1 MENSMKKILVVVVAV
16 FVVAASNVWGQSDK
30 PPLDVARDRQ
40 AANGAAEQ
48 TGEKAVP
55 AAEKAANEFIQ
66 LLQQEKFEDA
76 TKRFDATMTKA
87 MSTAELQKL
96 WLAVVQQ
103 NGAFKKTEKGRV
115 LHVTNYDV
123 VDTPCEFEKSGLVVR
138 VAFDKQLQVAGLFFL
153 PANKPKRASDESDV
167 QLKTTSGDLFGTI
180 DLPSDKGPWPV
191 VLVIAGSGPTD
202 RDGNQPQMKND
213 SLRLVGKAL
222 ASHGVAALR
231 YDKRGIGKSAAAGAV
246 EDDLRFENYVDD
258 AAAWVKQLR
267 GDKRFS
273 KVIILGHSEGSL
285 VGVLAAKR
293 EKIDGLV
300 SVAGSGRD
308 LASLLRDQLKRNL
321 PPMLFEQSSHMI
333 DELVAGRK
341 VADVPAELTVLFRP
355 SVQPFLMSLLKY
367 NPTKEIG
374 ELQIPMLVVQGTTD
388 LQVSMDD
395 AKSLSA
401 ANKNVRL
408 ATIEN
413 MNHVLKNAPGK
424 SIAEQ
429 VKSYSDPSLPLSPKL
444 MDEIVAF
451 IQKN

>member
-1 MENSMKKILVVVVAV
+1 V
-16 FVVAASNVWGQSDK
+16 
-30 PPLDVARDRQ
+30 R
-40 AANGAAEQ
+40 
-48 TGEKAVP
+48 
-55 AAEKAANEFIQ
+55 NEADGLIA
-66 LLQQEKFEDA
+66 LLAQEKFGDFA
-76 TKRFDATMTKA
+76 MRFDATMQKA
-87 MSTAELQKL
+87 LSVAELEKV
-96 WLAVVQQ
+96 WRATIAQ
-103 NGAFKKTEKGRV
+103 NGAFQKTEPGRV
-115 LHVTNYDV
+115 QHVTNYDV
-123 VDTPCEFEKSGLVVR
+123 VDTPCVFEKSNLVVR
-138 VAFDKQLQVAGLFFL
+138 LAFDKQRQVSGLFLL
-153 PANKPKRASDESDV
+153 PGAKRSHADDGADFV
-167 QLKTTSGDLFGTI
+167 LKTPTGTLVGTF
-180 DLPSDKGPWPV
+180 DLPTSKAPWPV
-191 VLVIAGSGPTD
+191 VLIIAGSGPTD

-222 ASHGVAALR
+222 AAHGVAVLR

-246 EDDLRFENYVDD
+246 EEDLRFENYVDD
-258 AAAWVKQLR
+258 AAAWVKRLR
-267 GDKRFS
+267 SDRRFS

-308 LASLLRDQLKRNL
+308 LASLLRDQLERNL

-341 VADVPAELTVLFRP
+341 VADVPGELTVLFRP

-374 ELQIPMLVVQGTTD
+374 ELQVPILVVQGTTD

-395 AKSLSA
+395 ARSLAA

-408 ATIEN
+408 AAVEN

-424 SIAEQ
+424 SLAEQ
-429 VKSYSDPSLPLSPKL
+429 VKSYSDPSLPLAPKL